1 MIIDK
6 QTVHKVA
13 DLARIEIKD
22 NEVDTLTGE
31 MNKILT
37 FMEKLN
43 ELDTT
48 GVKPLVY
55 MNEEVN
61 VWRDDVVKQEITVAD
76 GLKNSAKHN
85 ESFFFVPKIIETSMS
100 NTSNNIH
107 TDEK

>member
-1 MIIDK
+1 MYNLQLVKNMVIDK

-22 NEVDTLTGE
+22 NEVENLTKE

-43 ELDTT
+43 ELDTD

-55 MNEEVN
+55 MNEEAN
-61 VWRDDVVKQEITVAD
+61 VWREDVAKNEISVKD
-76 GLKNSAKHN
+76 GLKNAALHN
-85 ESFFFVPKIIETSMS
+85 ERFFMVPKIIE
-100 NTSNNIH
+100 
-107 TDEK
+107 K

>member
-13 DLARIEIKD
+13 DLARIAIKED
-22 NEVDTLTGE
+22 EVENLRVE

-61 VWRDDVVKQEITVAD
+61 VWREDISKQEISVKD
-76 GLKNSAKHN
+76 GLKNSALHN
-85 ESFFFVPKIIETSMS
+85 DSFFFVPKIIE
-100 NTSNNIH
+100 
-107 TDEK
+107 K

>member
-1 MIIDK
+1 MVLDK
-6 QTVHKVA
+6 NTVYKVA

-22 NEVDTLTGE
+22 EQVDTLTQE

-55 MNEEVN
+55 MNEEAN
-61 VWRDDVVKQEITVAD
+61 VWRQDVAKNEISTAD
-76 GLKNSAKHN
+76 GLKNSAVHN
-85 ESFFFVPKIIETSMS
+85 ENFFLVPRLSKS
-100 NTSNNIH
+100 NIRYLFKGQS
-107 TDEK
+107 

>member
-1 MIIDK
+1 MVIDK
-6 QTVHKVA
+6 ETVIKVA

-22 NEVDTLTGE
+22 EEISGLTKE

-43 ELDTT
+43 EVDTT

-61 VWRDDVVKQEITVAD
+61 VWREDVAKQEITVAD
-76 GLKNSAKHN
+76 GLKNAAKHN
-85 ESFFFVPKIIETSMS
+85 ESYFFVPKIIE
-100 NTSNNIH
+100 
-107 TDEK
+107 K